1 MKNRFDDKQ
10 IAQTALPLCEFQR
23 RCENKLEN
31 SILQYKVKSVQNY

>member
-1 MKNRFDDKQ
+1 MKNRFGDKQ
-10 IAQTALPLCEFQR
+10 IAQSVLPLCELPR